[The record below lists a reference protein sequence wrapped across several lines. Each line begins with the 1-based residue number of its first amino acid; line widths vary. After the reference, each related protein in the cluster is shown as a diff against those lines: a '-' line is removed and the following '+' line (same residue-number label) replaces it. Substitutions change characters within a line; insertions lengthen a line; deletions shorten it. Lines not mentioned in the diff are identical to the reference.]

1 MYKSS
6 NIFSEDNGHQ
16 PLKCSRGITVSLLHS
31 MAHECAIN
39 GGKSRLPHVRQF
51 NVYLFIRVG
60 HIDLR
65 LIFTLSNII
74 SDLLLVRKGGHVLF
88 RILISF
94 SAIYESMKFGS
105 AFLKDAEHWG
115 GLRHIGLL
123 PPSNTFIVLDFVN
136 QLCLEGIKTPRQVVA
151 ILLFLI
157 DDRNLMIHFSKRWK
171 VVWGTR
177 QDVLSRF
184 HPILSKVGE
193 LLLVLS

>member
-6 NIFSEDNGHQ
+6 DIFSEDNGHQ

-88 RILISF
+88 RVLVSF
-94 SAIYESMKFGS
+94 SAIYDSTKFAS
-105 AFLKDAEHWG
+105 AFLKDTEHRG
-115 GLRHIGLL
+115 GLGDIGLL
-123 PPSNTFIVLDFVN
+123 PPPSSTFIVLDFIN
-136 QLCLEGIKTPRQVVA
+136 Q
-151 ILLFLI
+151 
-157 DDRNLMIHFSKRWK
+157 
-171 VVWGTR
+171 
-177 QDVLSRF
+177 
-184 HPILSKVGE
+184 
-193 LLLVLS
+193 